1 MFLKLLAFYN
11 LILYNRTM
19 AKVQARSARRRYK
32 NATGQTACFLPP
44 DDESIRAPAGHSRSH
59 RVKDENPPQCS
70 RKGKKTEKKI
80 KDPHEMKRIREELIS
95 TISTPTLGL
104 NFVWAFLFFVFCCWL
119 FVVDSSTNCILLT
132 AN

>member
-104 NFVWAFLFFVFCCWL
+104 NFVWAFLFFAVCCWL
-119 FVVDSSTNCILLT
+119 LVTVFPGYRLLVT
-132 AN
+132 SH